1 MKIKNNNQTVIGC
14 GQIFL
19 NAFLIFPKH
28 GNEPH
33 YYHHYIMM
41 KINDCCSTRMYNNNL
56 LQYIFSCLYQLS
68 VNSTNLLIISLN
80 HILYASKVWS
90 PKSLKSFLNESEKM
104 FFVFLHLFFKQIKRT
119 KLQVTLDNNLKLT
132 C

>member
-1 MKIKNNNQTVIGC
+1 MLKIKNNNQTVIGC

-41 KINDCCSTRMYNNNL
+41 KVNDCCSTRMYNNDL

-80 HILYASKVWS
+80 HILYASTVWS
-90 PKSLKSFLNESEKM
+90 PKSLKSFLNESDKN
-104 FFVFLHLFFKQIKRT
+104 VFCLLAFIFWSNKK
-119 KLQVTLDNNLKLT
+119 N
-132 C
+132 